1 MENDLRV
8 ALKSPIVECVPLWA
22 RSHCV
27 FRKQGHPDHRRG
39 TELCPPLWTRM
50 LLRSPAPSS
59 VRSSRSS
66 TGTKALSVWTGP
78 VTTTHPRLNG
88 RGSVA
93 AVSIPIPGQ
102 PSCESSWKARGGGG
116 QGQGRGLYVPRLGPT
131 KAFRGPDFY
140 SNYSVP
146 PIYS

>member
-8 ALKSPIVECVPLWA
+8 ALKSPTVACVPLCA

-27 FRKQGHPDHRRG
+27 FRKQGHLDHGRE

-50 LLRSPAPSS
+50 LPRSPVPSS

-66 TGTKALSVWTGP
+66 TETRASSVWTGL
-78 VTTTHPRLNG
+78 VTTTHPRLND

-93 AVSIPIPGQ
+93 AVSIPVPGQ
-102 PSCESSWKARGGGG
+102 PSCESSRKARGGGG
-116 QGQGRGLYVPRLGPT
+116 QTWGRGWYVPRLGPT